1 MSKEAENLTTAQIYA
16 APIPNAAAQHIA
28 AAKIVAFSG
37 SGANPHAIVNAHN
50 LAEKKKK
57 IIKAHFDKTG
67 QTLPTTAIILAMDAD
82 RNIRHSRALA
92 SNINKANRGQCR
104 PQETD
109 AHHIVGR
116 LDFRAEVARRYL
128 FAWLIG
134 INDADNGVYL
144 PRYARTKIASMLKA
158 HHHQGLHTDDYYFN
172 VEMRLRSIL
181 GQPTAIARVVLRT
194 IKNELIAG
202 TFPF

>member
-1 MSKEAENLTTAQIYA
+1 MHCARDHVKHARRGGTRCLEAVDIDIGRAADNCPFNDWRHDAIHRMIY
-16 APIPNAAAQHIA
+16 
-28 AAKIVAFSG
+28 G
-37 SGANPHAIVNAHN
+37 SVNKCAVD
-50 LAEKKKK
+50 
-57 IIKAHFDKTG
+57 DKTG

-116 LDFRAEVARRYL
+116 LDFRATDSRTFL
-128 FAWLIG
+128 FMWGIG

-144 PRYARTKIASMLKA
+144 PRYARTKIANMLKA

-172 VEMRLRSIL
+172 VEIR
-181 GQPTAIARVVLRT
+181 LRT
-194 IKNELIAG
+194 ILG
-202 TFPF
+202 